1 MTGRKM
7 KKLIPVLALC
17 AAALAAC
24 TTGPVTPRG
33 THLPVAPPPGEPA
46 GTTGLKEA
54 QLRGFYGQPAFIR
67 KDGNGTIWRYD
78 ASNGCKV
85 FFFLYTRDANTAVW
99 HVETTPHPNSM
110 AADQACLDALHARA
124 S

>member
-1 MTGRKM
+1 M
-7 KKLIPVLALC
+7 KKILPILGLC
-17 AAALAAC
+17 ALAAAC
-24 TTGPVTPRG
+24 APLPARNA
-33 THLPVAPPPGEPA
+33 HLPEAPPPGEPA

-85 FFFLYTRDANTAVW
+85 FFFLYTRDSNTAVW
-99 HVETTPHPNSM
+99 HVETTPHPSSM

-124 S
+124 G

>member
-1 MTGRKM
+1 M
-7 KKLIPVLALC
+7 KKIVPVLGLC
-17 AAALAAC
+17 TLVAAC
-24 TTGPVTPRG
+24 TTGPTAPRNV
-33 THLPVAPPPGEPA
+33 HLPVAPPPGEPS
-46 GTTGLKEA
+46 GTTGLHEA
-54 QLRGFYGQPAFIR
+54 DLRNFYGQPAFVR

-99 HVETTPHPNSM
+99 HVETTPHPGSI
-110 AADQACLDALHARA
+110 AADQGCLDALHARA